1 MEEKKENQSHK
12 STKMAKNLTKTLRTN
27 MENPK
32 NKLALKTKIIKKL
45 SWSFSFVRKP

>member
-12 STKMAKNLTKTLRTN
+12 STKMAKNFVKTKTLRTN

-32 NKLALKTKIIKKL
+32 KQIG
-45 SWSFSFVRKP
+45 P